1 MTPPEPY
8 SVTRLR
14 RALLQF
20 AGGRA
25 VQALARVLL
34 VLALVRVLPVA
45 DYGAYML
52 ILGTAEMLLQ
62 LASLGIVPVA
72 QRYLPQLLTT
82 LPKRSL
88 YAFVT
93 GLLVAQLAVL
103 SAVAM
108 AAAEFWFWLA
118 PRFGMDASIAA
129 VARVGVWL
137 LVLVPAFRLA
147 IEVLEAMLAYGQ
159 TARAAHVT
167 LRAGSVGALLLIG
180 GNVTLADVLLIEIG
194 ATGICL
200 LITWYSIYRCLRALH
215 SPQAAGSLPWGEML
229 RFAGNMALVGPLG
242 AASTP
247 GAMRLVLASG
257 LGLAEAGLYA
267 FLQSLERLVSQYL
280 PATLLRNLVRPML
293 IARYTQRGN
302 TDLLRAG
309 TGLLLKSNLLAVI
322 GGLVVIAVC
331 GDQLVHAL
339 SGGKFPDAG
348 LTLLLLYV
356 NMIATSQRGVQE
368 MVMQIT
374 GNARALWMTALVTP
388 LALFLVWRFSG
399 HGLDVAVAIVIAGS
413 VTTNGLA
420 AAFLQRR
427 TGWFRVDWRGM
438 AAIFLPGLLA
448 AAGGLL
454 LARVVPALYAGV
466 ASLGLFVAMVRVG
479 RPFRPPEIGAV
490 ERVVGTRAGQWLRG
504 FAA

>member
-1 MTPPEPY
+1 MSRRETY
-8 SVTRLR
+8 GVGRFR

-20 AGGRA
+20 AGARA

-34 VLALVRVLPVA
+34 VLALVRVLPIA

-52 ILGTAEMLLQ
+52 ILGSAEMLLQ

-72 QRYLPQLLTT
+72 QRYLPQMLTT
-82 LPKRSL
+82 LPKHRL
-88 YAFVT
+88 YAFVA
-93 GLLVAQLAVL
+93 GLLLAQLAVL
-103 SAVAM
+103 SIVGFAVT
-108 AAAEFWFWLA
+108 EFWFRLA
-118 PRFGMDASIAA
+118 PLFGMEAA
-129 VARVGVWL
+129 VAAAARIGVWL

-167 LRAGSVGALLLIG
+167 LRALSVGALLLVAG
-180 GNVTLADVLLIEIG
+180 DVTLADVLLIEIG
-194 ATGICL
+194 ATAICL
-200 LITWYSIYRCLRALH
+200 LATWYSIFRCLRALH
-215 SPQAAGSLPWGEML
+215 SPQAAGTLPWREML
-229 RFAGNMALVGPLG
+229 SFAGNMALVGPLG

-280 PATLLRNLVRPML
+280 PATLLRNLVRPVL
-293 IARYTQRGN
+293 VDRYAQRGS
-302 TDLLRAG
+302 TDLLKAG

-331 GDQLVHAL
+331 GDQIVATL
-339 SGGKFPDAG
+339 SGGKFTQAG
-348 LTLLLLYV
+348 FTLLLLYV

-374 GNARALWMTALVTP
+374 GHARALWMTSLVTP
-388 LALFLVWRFSG
+388 LALFLVWNFAG
-399 HGLDVAVAIVIAGS
+399 HGLNVAVAIVIAGS
-413 VTTNGLA
+413 VMANGLA
-420 AAFLQRR
+420 TAVLQWR
-427 TGWFRVDWRGM
+427 TAWFRVDWRGM
-438 AAIFLPGLLA
+438 AAIFLPGFIAATAGLLMARAVQAPYA
-448 AAGGLL
+448 AA
-454 LARVVPALYAGV
+454 AA
-466 ASLGLFVAMVRVG
+466 FVAFVALVRLG
-479 RPFRPPEIGAV
+479 RPFSPPEIGTV
-490 ERVVGTRAGQWLRG
+490 ERVVGPRAGQWLRG